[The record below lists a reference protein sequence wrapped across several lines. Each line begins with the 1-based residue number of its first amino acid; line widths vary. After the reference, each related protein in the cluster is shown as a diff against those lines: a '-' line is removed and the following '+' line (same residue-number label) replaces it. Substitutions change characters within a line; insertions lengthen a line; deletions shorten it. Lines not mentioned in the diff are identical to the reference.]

1 MFSYHDQL
9 RLYYQRCGSGP
20 VIVLLHGNGED
31 HTIFANL
38 IEQLAPLY
46 TVIAMD
52 SRDHGQS
59 SRTGRLS
66 YDAMT
71 ADLAALITGLELEQP
86 ILLGF
91 SDGAIVALQLAIRQP
106 QLAGAL
112 ILAGANLTPQGLR
125 WYSRV
130 AFRVAAGYHPSPKMA
145 MMLHE
150 PQITPAMLHRVA
162 IPTLVLAGSRDLI
175 ARKETLTIATNIQNA
190 ELHILPGENHNS
202 YIKDNAKLWQLIRP
216 FLAGL
221 NRTD

>member
-1 MFSYHDQL
+1 MFFYHDQL
-9 RLYYQRCGSGP
+9 RLYYQRRGSGP

-46 TVIAMD
+46 TVIAVD

-59 SRTGRLS
+59 SRTNRLS

-91 SDGAIVALQLAIRQP
+91 SDGAIVALQLTIRQP

-112 ILAGANLTPQGLR
+112 ILAGANLTPARL
-125 WYSRV
+125 
-130 AFRVAAGYHPSPKMA
+130 
-145 MMLHE
+145 
-150 PQITPAMLHRVA
+150 
-162 IPTLVLAGSRDLI
+162 TLVFASCFSGCCR
-175 ARKETLTIATNIQNA
+175 
-190 ELHILPGENHNS
+190 LPS
-202 YIKDNAKLWQLIRP
+202 V
-216 FLAGL
+216 
-221 NRTD
+221 T

>member
-1 MFSYHDQL
+1 MFFYHDQL

-91 SDGAIVALQLAIRQP
+91 SDGAIVALQLAIR
-106 QLAGAL
+106 
-112 ILAGANLTPQGLR
+112 
-125 WYSRV
+125 
-130 AFRVAAGYHPSPKMA
+130 
-145 MMLHE
+145 
-150 PQITPAMLHRVA
+150 
-162 IPTLVLAGSRDLI
+162 
-175 ARKETLTIATNIQNA
+175 
-190 ELHILPGENHNS
+190 
-202 YIKDNAKLWQLIRP
+202 
-216 FLAGL
+216 
-221 NRTD
+221 

>member
-1 MFSYHDQL
+1 M
-9 RLYYQRCGSGP
+9 
-20 VIVLLHGNGED
+20 
-31 HTIFANL
+31 
-38 IEQLAPLY
+38 
-46 TVIAMD
+46 
-52 SRDHGQS
+52 
-59 SRTGRLS
+59 
-66 YDAMT
+66 
-71 ADLAALITGLELEQP
+71 
-86 ILLGF
+86 
-91 SDGAIVALQLAIRQP
+91 ALQLAIRQP

-112 ILAGANLTPQGLR
+112 ILAAANLTPQGLR

-130 AFRVAAGYHPSPKMA
+130 AFRVAAGHHPSPKMA

-190 ELHILPGENHNS
+190 ELHILPGESHNS
-202 YIKDNAKLWQLIRP
+202 YIKDIAKLWQLIRP